1 MNYDDIIHLPHPV
14 STRHA
19 AMSTRD
25 RAAQFAPFA
34 ALTGYEGELAE
45 TARLTTP
52 RIELTES
59 EEQLLNQVYCHLQA
73 HIGEHPRVTV
83 TYFQP
88 DQRKEGGAYVTLT
101 APVKR
106 LDEHT
111 QTLILT
117 TDEIIP
123 LFQII
128 AIKEAFPLSRHSE
141 RSSVSCEVEESTHYR
156 HA

>member
-14 STRHA
+14 STRHP
-19 AMSTRD
+19 AMSNAD

-34 ALTGYEGELAE
+34 ALTGYEAELAE
-45 TARLTTP
+45 TARLTSAQ
-52 RIELTES
+52 IELTES
-59 EEQLLNQVYCHLQA
+59 EQQMLNRVYCHLQA
-73 HIGEHPRVTV
+73 HIGEHPLVTV

-88 DQRKEGGAYVTLT
+88 DTRKDGGAYVTLS

-123 LFQII
+123 LSQII
-128 AIKEAFPLSRHSE
+128 SIKEAFPQGE
-141 RSSVSCEVEESTHYR
+141 GM
-156 HA
+156 

>member
-19 AMSTRD
+19 AMSNRD

-52 RIELTES
+52 RIELTEN
-59 EEQLLNQVYCHLQA
+59 EEDRLNAVYLYLQA
-73 HIGEHPRVTV
+73 HITEHPRVTI
-83 TYFQP
+83 TYFEP
-88 DQRKEGGAYVTLT
+88 DGRKSGGAYITLT

-117 TDEIIP
+117 TGETIP
-123 LFQII
+123 MAQILTI
-128 AIKEAFPLSRHSE
+128 EKAFPLFASF
-141 RSSVSCEVEESTHYR
+141 
-156 HA
+156 

>member
-19 AMSTRD
+19 AMSNAD

-34 ALTGYEGELAE
+34 ALTGYDAELAE
-45 TARLTTP
+45 TARLTTD

-59 EEQLLNQVYCHLQA
+59 EEYLLNEVYLYLQA
-73 HIGEHPRVTV
+73 HIGEQPRVSI

-88 DQRKEGGAYVTLT
+88 DTRKDGGAYVTLS

-106 LDEHT
+106 IDEYT
-111 QTLILT
+111 QSLILT
-117 TDEIIP
+117 TGETIP
-123 LFQII
+123 MSQILTI
-128 AIKEAFPLSRHSE
+128 TTDTIK
-141 RSSVSCEVEESTHYR
+141 
-156 HA
+156 

>member
-1 MNYDDIIHLPHPV
+1 MNYADIIHLPHPV

-19 AMSTRD
+19 AMSKLD

-34 ALTGYEGELAE
+34 ALTGYDAELAE

-59 EEQLLNQVYCHLQA
+59 EEDRLNAVYLDLQA
-73 HIGEHPRVTV
+73 HITEHPRVTI
-83 TYFQP
+83 TYFEP
-88 DQRKEGGAYVTLT
+88 DGRKSGGAYITLT

-117 TDEIIP
+117 TGETIP
-123 LFQII
+123 LSQII
-128 AIKEAFPLSRHSE
+128 AIKEAFPRGE
-141 RSSVSCEVEESTHYR
+141 RM
-156 HA
+156 

>member
-14 STRHA
+14 STRHG
-19 AMSTRD
+19 AMSNLD

-34 ALTGYEGELAE
+34 ALTGYDAELAE

-59 EEQLLNQVYCHLQA
+59 EEDRLNAVYLDLQA
-73 HIGEHPRVTV
+73 HIARHPQVTV

-88 DQRKEGGAYVTLT
+88 DAKKDGGAYITLT

-106 LDEHT
+106 IDEYT
-111 QTLILT
+111 QSLLLTTGETIPLSQILT
-117 TDEIIP
+117 ITTET
-123 LFQII
+123 
-128 AIKEAFPLSRHSE
+128 IK
-141 RSSVSCEVEESTHYR
+141 
-156 HA
+156 

>member
-1 MNYDDIIHLPHPV
+1 MTDYEDIIHLPHPV
-14 STRHA
+14 STRHG
-19 AMSTRD
+19 AMSNLD

-34 ALTGYEGELAE
+34 ALTGYDAELAE

-59 EEQLLNQVYCHLQA
+59 EEDRLNEIYRYLQA

-88 DQRKEGGAYVTLT
+88 DKRKEGGAYVTLT

-123 LFQII
+123 LSQII
-128 AIKEAFPLSRHSE
+128 AIREAFPQGE
-141 RSSVSCEVEESTHYR
+141 GM
-156 HA
+156 

>member
-1 MNYDDIIHLPHPV
+1 MTDYEDIIHLPHPV

-19 AMSTRD
+19 AMSNLD

-34 ALTGYEGELAE
+34 ALTGYDAELAE

-59 EEQLLNQVYCHLQA
+59 EQQLLNEVYLYLQA
-73 HIGEHPRVTV
+73 HILEHPRVTV

-88 DQRKEGGAYVTLT
+88 DTKKEGGAYITVT

-106 LDEHT
+106 IDEYT
-111 QTLILT
+111 QSLLLTTAETIPLSQILT
-117 TDEIIP
+117 I
-123 LFQII
+123 QI
-128 AIKEAFPLSRHSE
+128 A
-141 RSSVSCEVEESTHYR
+141 
-156 HA
+156 